1 MRKSIV
7 MAYFCASAIVCAST
21 AVSQPVSLGSVSIGS
36 SVTSAVTITIPDATT
51 LASVS
56 VLTMGAPNLDFTDA
70 GDDTC
75 IAGQSFAAGST
86 CTVNV
91 AFSPKFS
98 QMRSGAVV
106 LADANGIVAT
116 MLVEGTGV
124 GPQLSF
130 QPPVQSRFGVR
141 LRGPRGVAVDGAG
154 NLYVTD
160 MTDIVKETYSNGSYT
175 QTLVPVTGLKAPAR
189 IAIDGAG
196 NLYIS
201 DYEAHDV
208 IELIAFGDG
217 YIQRTVTSNLEGPI
231 GIAVDSNQVVY
242 IVDYAAGQVLKETPA
257 GSGYS
262 ESLVVASGKEIGVV
276 NDVAVGEGGR
286 LFLVGDS
293 DVVYVATPASGQYVT
308 TYIASNTTGVVSG
321 IALDQSGNF
330 YLSADNEVI
339 KESLNADY
347 RLKVTGV
354 VSVDT
359 PGELAI
365 DGAGNLYTTSLS
377 LSPPNAVVKLGFA
390 GPPVLDFGTVPYGPS
405 AKPAVETF
413 TISNIGNADLQL
425 PIPDSGENPTFSG
438 PFALVTSGTTPCPVV
453 LATSSTPAAPGAGS
467 TCEYSVGFRPTVIG
481 AASGS
486 LTLTDNNLNAT
497 GPQYAT
503 QVIQLSA
510 EVKATQT
517 ITFRNLPAHVPYGAP
532 PVIFS
537 ATGGGSRNPIT
548 FTVTGPARLA
558 GDVLKFTG
566 AGTVTV
572 TANQAGN
579 AKYFPAVP
587 TSATVRVLKVP
598 LVFTAGN
605 TTRVYGKSV
614 PAFHFGVT
622 GFVNGDTVANA
633 YHGSPSLQAT
643 SGNVG
648 KSTIEIGMGSLT
660 SKNYSFKFVDGTLT
674 VLLAGVAA
682 KPTFLPPPG
691 IYGSISAV
699 EIEDS
704 TMDAM
709 IYYTLD
715 GSEPTKASTRYAGQ
729 IYITQTTTIIKAIA
743 IAKGYTNSPVVMAK
757 YTITN

>member
-1 MRKSIV
+1 
-7 MAYFCASAIVCAST
+7 
-21 AVSQPVSLGSVSIGS
+21 
-36 SVTSAVTITIPDATT
+36 
-51 LASVS
+51 
-56 VLTMGAPNLDFTDA
+56 MGAPNLDFTDA

-98 QMRSGAVV
+98 QMRFGAVV
-106 LADANGIVAT
+106 VADANGIVAT

-175 QTLVPVTGLKAPAR
+175 QTLVPVTGLKTPAR

-217 YIQRTVTSNLEGPI
+217 YIQRTVTSDLEGPI

-242 IVDYAAGQVLKETPA
+242 IVDYMAGQVLKETPT

-262 ESLVVASGKEIGVV
+262 ESLVVASGKEIRGV

-293 DVVYVATPASGQYVT
+293 DVMYVATPASGQYVT

-339 KESLNADY
+339 KESLNADF
-347 RLKVTGV
+347 RLKVTGA

-359 PGELAI
+359 PGALAI
-365 DGAGNLYTTSLS
+365 DGAGNLYTTSIS
-377 LSPPNAVVKLGFA
+377 LSPPNAVVKLGLA

-438 PFALVTSGTTPCPVV
+438 PFALASGTTPCPVV
-453 LATSSTPAAPGAGS
+453 LAASSTPAAPGAGS

-486 LTLTDNNLNAT
+486 LTLTDNNLNAA

-503 QVIQLSA
+503 QTVQLSA
-510 EVKATQT
+510 EVKATQK
-517 ITFRNLPAHVPYGAP
+517 ITFQDVPTHVTYGAAP
-532 PVIFS
+532 ITFS
-537 ATGGGSRNPIT
+537 ATGGGSGNPVT
-548 FTVTGPARLA
+548 FTVTGPGKLT
-558 GDVLKFTG
+558 GNVLKFTA
-566 AGTVTV
+566 AGTVTM

-579 AKYFPAVP
+579 ERYLAATPASV
-587 TSATVRVLKVP
+587 SVKVIKAVLT
-598 LVFTAGN
+598 LTAGD
-605 TTRVYGKSV
+605 TTRIYGKSV
-614 PAFHFGVT
+614 PAFHYSVKGY
-622 GFVNGDTVANA
+622 VNGDTRATA
-633 YHGSPSLQAT
+633 YQGAPSMQAMCVK
-643 SGNVG
+643 VG
-648 KSTIEIGMGSLT
+648 KCPIEIGLGILT
-660 SKNYSFKFVDGTLT
+660 STKYSFKFVAGMLT
-674 VLLAGVAA
+674 ILPIGPAA
-682 KPTFLPPPG
+682 KPIFYPAPSETTYAGPIG
-691 IYGSISAV
+691 IYIQDLTGNA
-699 EIEDS
+699 
-704 TMDAM
+704 A
-709 IYYTLD
+709 IYYTTD
-715 GSEPTKASTRYAGQ
+715 GSEPTQHSTRFTHSFT
-729 IYITQTTTIIKAIA
+729 ITKTTTIKAFA
-743 IAKGYTNSPVVMAK
+743 AAPGYTNSPVVTAK
-757 YTITN
+757 YTFVD